1 MLNDKIKKELLNLYN
16 VSESELSKIYKK
28 SETTLKEFT
37 KKNPE
42 QVKKTLLGGGLAGG
56 LATLKFGLGSIG
68 VLGYGIGIGIPVA
81 LLALVGGAVVGNR
94 MGIGKDLENLI
105 KKEEAKADK
114 RHNSKSNNF
123 RFSGKESHN
132 KELINAFK
140 SATDTLCIRSAFIS
154 KFVVNEKFEHLL
166 IETLSR
172 SVNVYIETGY
182 KFTKTPQPE
191 KIQTKEAI
199 DRLRKIEEKFRHKKG
214 YGKLYVG
221 RTPIHMKEISVDS
234 KYFLS
239 GSNNWLSNKSFQ
251 NKESSLRIIDQTITK
266 EIRDEAIISVRSN
279 QIIPKII

>member
-1 MLNDKIKKELLNLYN
+1 MLNKKDLKDIYNFSERELLKIIKTSGDKIKKYSN
-16 VSESELSKIYKK
+16 
-28 SETTLKEFT
+28 
-37 KKNPE
+37 KNPNE
-42 QVKKTLLGGGLAGG
+42 VKKTIMGGGLGAG
-56 LATLKFGLGSIG
+56 LATLLGYTGSIG
-68 VLGYGIGIGIPVA
+68 IIGYGLGIGVPVA
-81 LLALVGGAVVGNR
+81 LLAAVGGAVVGNR

-105 KKEEAKADK
+105 KKEEPKASK

-140 SATDTLCIRSAFIS
+140 NATDTLCIRSAFIS
-154 KFVVNEKFEHLL
+154 KFVVNERFEQLL
-166 IETLSR
+166 TDTLSR

-182 KFTKTPQPE
+182 KFSKTPQPE

-199 DRLRKIEEKFRHKKG
+199 DRLRKIEAKFNGKKG
-214 YGKLYVG
+214 FGKLYVG

-234 KYFLS
+234 RYFLS

-251 NKESSLRIIDQTITK
+251 NKESSLRIIDQVIAK

-279 QIIPKII
+279 QIIPKIL

>member
-1 MLNDKIKKELLNLYN
+1 MLNKKDLKDIYNFSERELLKIIKTSGDKIKKYSN
-16 VSESELSKIYKK
+16 
-28 SETTLKEFT
+28 
-37 KKNPE
+37 KNPNE
-42 QVKKTLLGGGLAGG
+42 VKKTIMGGGLGAG
-56 LATLKFGLGSIG
+56 LATLLGYTGSIG
-68 VLGYGIGIGIPVA
+68 IVGYGLGIGVPVA
-81 LLALVGGAVVGNR
+81 LLAAVGGAVVGNR

-105 KKEEAKADK
+105 KKEEAKASK

-140 SATDTLCIRSAFIS
+140 NATDTLCIRSAFIS
-154 KFVVNEKFEHLL
+154 KFVVNERFEQLL
-166 IETLSR
+166 TDTLSR

-182 KFTKTPQPE
+182 KFSKTPQPE

-199 DRLRKIEEKFRHKKG
+199 DRLRKIEEKFHGKKG
-214 YGKLYVG
+214 FGKLYVG

-234 KYFLS
+234 RYFLS

-251 NKESSLRIIDQTITK
+251 NKESSLRIIDQVITK

-279 QIIPKII
+279 QIIPKIL

>member
-1 MLNDKIKKELLNLYN
+1 
-16 VSESELSKIYKK
+16 
-28 SETTLKEFT
+28 
-37 KKNPE
+37 
-42 QVKKTLLGGGLAGG
+42 
-56 LATLKFGLGSIG
+56 
-68 VLGYGIGIGIPVA
+68 
-81 LLALVGGAVVGNR
+81 

-105 KKEEAKADK
+105 KKEEAKASK

-140 SATDTLCIRSAFIS
+140 NATDTLCIRSAFIS
-154 KFVVNEKFEHLL
+154 KFVVNERFEQLL
-166 IETLSR
+166 TDTLSR

-182 KFTKTPQPE
+182 KFSKTPQPE

-199 DRLRKIEEKFRHKKG
+199 DRLRKIEAKFHGKKG
-214 YGKLYVG
+214 FGKLYVG

-234 KYFLS
+234 RYFLS

-251 NKESSLRIIDQTITK
+251 NKESSLRIIDQAITK

-279 QIIPKII
+279 QIIPKIL